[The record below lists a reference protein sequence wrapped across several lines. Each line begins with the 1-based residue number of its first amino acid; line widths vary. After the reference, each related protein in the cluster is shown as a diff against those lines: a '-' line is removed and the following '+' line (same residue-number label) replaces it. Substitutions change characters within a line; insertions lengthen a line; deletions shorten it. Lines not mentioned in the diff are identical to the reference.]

1 MSFVTVYVPDCHESS
16 TVSYGII
23 VTLCQKFVNP
33 ISACKRRKTAGFP
46 TAFPSMQP
54 YAAYDS
60 LKTDNRFHPPPVC

>member
-33 ISACKRRKTAGFP
+33 ISARKRRKTAGFP
-46 TAFPSMQP
+46 TAFPLC
-54 YAAYDS
+54 YAT
-60 LKTDNRFHPPPVC
+60 LCCIRFFKNK